1 MKEIL
6 LNVTP
11 KEKRCA
17 FLKMGKLSDLVV
29 ERNNTIPATGNI
41 YRGNV
46 INILH
51 NIQSAFINLYGTEN
65 GFIHI
70 NDIIENT
77 KKFQEMYDMEFDWD
91 SKNKNN
97 KKASTETDIA
107 KLMKL
112 GDAVLVQVVKEPM
125 GSKGA
130 RLTSNISIPGRHL
143 VLLPNSEHR
152 GVSKKIQN
160 KGERDRLKK
169 MIAAFEMPKSMG
181 LICRTASTEASIDT
195 LIEEAKELLTIWEDI
210 TEKFGN
216 TTKTALLYEESDL
229 IKKTLLRAI
238 NKKYDKLVV
247 DNQKAYKQCV
257 ELYKKYE
264 DEHPLVI
271 EYYKQP
277 MPMLEHF
284 GIENEIAKSLRRKI
298 WLQKGGYLFFD
309 RTEAMYT
316 VDVNSGRS
324 TPKKEGTANV
334 EEAIVQINREA
345 AAEVARQLRIRN
357 IGGLIIIDFI
367 DMRMKKNQRRV
378 LSALKE
384 AMKDDPA
391 KCTILNMSEFG
402 LVEMTRQRTRES
414 LIQTMFTHCPYCSGK
429 GMIKN
434 NESTLIELHRA
445 LKKVVLAKKVSKI
458 KLTLHPEFN
467 TYLGQKER
475 KLIESMTRKW
485 KGSVEFDTN
494 DELHLNTFTFHS
506 IKSGEEIEI

>member
-1 MKEIL
+1 MKKIL

-11 KEKRCA
+11 KEKRVA
-17 FLKMGKLSDLVV
+17 FLKMDKLSDLVV
-29 ERNNTIPATGNI
+29 ERTSELPATGNI
-41 YRGNV
+41 YRGKV

-51 NIQSAFINLYGTEN
+51 NIQSAFINLYGSEN

-77 KKFQEMYDMEFDWD
+77 KKFQEMFDMEFDWD
-91 SKNKNN
+91 T
-97 KKASTETDIA
+97 KAGSEKSNEEADIS
-107 KLMKL
+107 KLMKI
-112 GDAVLVQVVKEPM
+112 GDPVLVQVVKEPM

-143 VLLPNSEHR
+143 VLLPNAKHR

-169 MIAAFEMPKSMG
+169 MISAFEMPKDMG
-181 LICRTASTEASIDT
+181 LICRTASAEASIET
-195 LIEEAKELLTIWEDI
+195 LVEEAKELLGIWENI
-210 TEKFGN
+210 TEKFGS
-216 TTKTALLYEESDL
+216 TEDTALLYEESDL
-229 IKKTLLRAI
+229 IKRTVLRAI
-238 NKKYDKLVV
+238 NKKYDTLVV
-247 DNQKAYKQCV
+247 DNQIAYKACV
-257 ELYKKYE
+257 DLYKKYE
-264 DEHPLVI
+264 DEHPLTI
-271 EYYKQP
+271 ELYKKHL
-277 MPMLEHF
+277 PMLESF
-284 GIENEIAKSLRRKI
+284 GVESEITKSLRRKI

-324 TPKKEGTANV
+324 TPKQGVGNV
-334 EEAIVQINREA
+334 EEAIVTINREA
-345 AAEVARQLRIRN
+345 AAEIARQLRLRN

-414 LIQTMFTHCPYCSGK
+414 LVQTMFTHCPYCSGK

-445 LKKVVLAKKVSKI
+445 LKTVVLARKEPQVRVCV
-458 KLTLHPEFN
+458 HPELYAYF
-467 TYLGQKER
+467 GQKER
-475 KLIESMTRKW
+475 KVMENMVRKW
-485 KGSVEFDTN
+485 RGKIEFSTS
-494 DELHLNTFTFHS
+494 DELHLNDFIFQS
-506 IKSGEEIEI
+506 MRSGEEIEV